1 MKEFTGK
8 DLIEFVENYPQLQ
21 FLPIKYLFIELLK
34 KNLIIPSDI
43 IDAYSQVM
51 QDKLKV
57 ARSHYEDAC
66 VTALQ
71 MNSGNFNKGED
82 KKKMMDRFLYNAS
95 FSKSSTSSS
104 LYFCVISLDIT
115 ASRRG
120 SSSNAPLEY
129 KKILERLSYNKP
141 RESSEI
147 ED

>member
-1 MKEFTGK
+1 MVMKEFTGEE
-8 DLIEFVENYPQLQ
+8 LIRFIENHPQ
-21 FLPIKYLFIELLK
+21 FKAIPIKYLFIELLK
-34 KNLIIPSDI
+34 KNLIMPSDI

-95 FSKSSTSSS
+95 FSKSFPNMSGADMTDEEKKEWSDFW
-104 LYFCVISLDIT
+104 LIT
-115 ASRRG
+115 YGFRPEEA
-120 SSSNAPLEY
+120 
-129 KKILERLSYNKP
+129 
-141 RESSEI
+141 

>member
-1 MKEFTGK
+1 MQEFTGK
-8 DLIEFVENYPQLQ
+8 DLIRFVENYPQLQ
-21 FLPIKYLFIELLK
+21 FLPIRDLFIELLK
-34 KNLIIPSDI
+34 KNLIMPSDI

-95 FSKSSTSSS
+95 FSKSFPNMSGADMTDEEKKEWSDFW
-104 LYFCVISLDIT
+104 LIT
-115 ASRRG
+115 YGFR
-120 SSSNAPLEY
+120 PE
-129 KKILERLSYNKP
+129 EV
-141 RESSEI
+141 

>member
-1 MKEFTGK
+1 MVMKEFTGK

-95 FSKSSTSSS
+95 FSKS
-104 LYFCVISLDIT
+104 FPNISGADMTDEEKKEWSDFWLIT
-115 ASRRG
+115 YGFR
-120 SSSNAPLEY
+120 PE
-129 KKILERLSYNKP
+129 EV
-141 RESSEI
+141 

>member
-1 MKEFTGK
+1 METFTGEE
-8 DLIEFVENYPQLQ
+8 LIRFIETYPQ
-21 FLPIKYLFIELLK
+21 FKAIPIKYLFIELLK
-34 KNLIIPSDI
+34 KDLIIPSDI

-71 MNSGNFNKGED
+71 MNSGNFTKKED

-95 FSKSSTSSS
+95 FSKSFPNMSGADMTDEEKKEWSDFW
-104 LYFCVISLDIT
+104 LIT
-115 ASRRG
+115 YGFR
-120 SSSNAPLEY
+120 PE
-129 KKILERLSYNKP
+129 EV
-141 RESSEI
+141 